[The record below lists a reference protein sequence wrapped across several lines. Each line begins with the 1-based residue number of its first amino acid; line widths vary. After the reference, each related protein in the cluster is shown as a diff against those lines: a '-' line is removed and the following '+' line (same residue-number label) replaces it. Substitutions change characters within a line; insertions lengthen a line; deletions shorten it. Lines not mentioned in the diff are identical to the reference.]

1 MVIKGVV
8 KTSPHISYLDPDELV
23 LVEGGDVLGV
33 SPLPRRRLVLGLWRS
48 RHLQIGFGTSTSN
61 TTTAITYPAVYSRCS
76 YSNNVSEVRN
86 KVCPLE
92 RNLEVIQQLVAK

>member
-33 SPLPRRRLVLGLWRS
+33 SPLPRRRLVLGLWRC
-48 RHLQIGFGTSTSN
+48 RHLKIGFGTSTSN
-61 TTTAITYPAVYSRCS
+61 TTTAITYSVYSRCS
-76 YSNNVSEVRN
+76 HSNNVSEVRN
-86 KVCPLE
+86 MICP
-92 RNLEVIQQLVAK
+92 R